1 MKIRS
6 QFILVNVAIVAAA
19 LAVTATVFLG
29 EFRSVLSEQAVE
41 SQETRIRTFRDLLR
55 RHGSDFSVRDGKLFV
70 GNHALNGDFAIPDK
84 LKELCGGT
92 ATIFMGDER
101 ISTNVL
107 KDNGSRAIGTKL
119 TGPAYD
125 ALFREGKPYRGE
137 AEILGTTYFTA
148 YDPIKDTQGKVIGAL
163 YTGVKKSIFLGAYDR
178 LQFASILLTV
188 IILVLSVATNW
199 FIIRRLFAP
208 LNKMHDVMLV
218 AERDGDL
225 TQRLTYLKNNEVG
238 EMCRS
243 FNSFLERLSGI
254 ISLMAQSASSV
265 AAAASQVLTSSEMMA
280 TNAEEVAAQAATVA
294 VASEQMAATANEVAG
309 NCSLAAQNSQKA
321 NDSAESGSQV
331 VESTMSAINRI
342 SEGVRETARNIETLG
357 NRSEEIGAI
366 VETIEE
372 IADQTNLLALNA
384 AIEAARAGEQG
395 RGFAVVADEVRALA
409 ERTTKATKEIA
420 NTIKFIQVETRNA
433 VNLMQEEVREAE
445 HGTREATKSGDAL
458 RDILEQIQSVGMQV
472 NQIATATE
480 QQTATTGEITSNI
493 QQITDVV
500 HETAKGAHE
509 SAGAAGQLAEMA
521 RELQKMVLQFRVAD

>member
-6 QFILVNVAIVAAA
+6 QFILANVAIVAAA

-29 EFRSVLSEQAVE
+29 EFRSVLSEQALE
-41 SQETRIRTFRDLLR
+41 SQETRLRTFRELLQ
-55 RHGSDFSVRDGKLFV
+55 RHGTVFSVRDGKLFV
-70 GNHALNGDFAIPDK
+70 GDHALNGDFSIPDR

-119 TGPAYD
+119 TGPAHD
-125 ALFREGKPYRGE
+125 VLFREGKPYRGE
-137 AEILGTTYFTA
+137 ADILGTTYFTA
-148 YDPIKDTQGKVIGAL
+148 YDPIKDASGKIIGAL
-163 YTGVKKSIFLGAYDR
+163 YTGVKKSIFLGSYDKLR
-178 LQFASILLTV
+178 FVSILLTV
-188 IILVLSVATNW
+188 GILLLSIATNW

-208 LNKMHDVMLV
+208 LNRMHDVMLV

-225 TQRLTYLKNNEVG
+225 TQRLTYLKDNEVG
-238 EMCRS
+238 EMCGS
-243 FNSFLERLSGI
+243 FNSFLEKLSSI

-265 AAAASQVLTSSEMMA
+265 AAASSQVLASSEMMA
-280 TNAEEVAAQAATVA
+280 TNAEELAAQAATVA

-309 NCSLAAQNSQKA
+309 NCSQAAQSSRQA

-342 SEGVRETARNIETLG
+342 SHGVRETARNIESLG
-357 NRSEEIGAI
+357 NRAEAIGAI

-420 NTIKFIQVETRNA
+420 DTIKFIQAETRNA

-445 HGTREATKSGDAL
+445 HGATEATKSGDAL
-458 RDILEQIQSVGMQV
+458 KDILEQIQSVSMQV

-509 SAGAAGQLAEMA
+509 SAGAAGQLADMA
-521 RELQKMVLQFRVAD
+521 RELQNIVLQFKVAG